1 MTPSRWAQ
9 AWRGVGL
16 PYAALLAVACGPAP
30 VASRAAPE
38 TPAAVSPPSEGH
50 PSDRLRLR
58 VSLRPEASED
68 ATRLNVSLT
77 LWGADGELTMWQV
90 PGTWPGSTPIQ
101 VSCTNT
107 EESRAERSPPSRQS
121 IDAEPDGIFNVSEA
135 CQNATV
141 QLDYVLSTPPLGHVL
156 WRLDERGFVARG
168 RELLVLPNIGD
179 VPTETI
185 VEIDARAFGTDG
197 RAVSSIGI
205 GAERQ
210 APMTAEALENAWFA
224 AGWFGSAV
232 FEASEGHDE
241 AAWFG
246 SPAFDPRP
254 LAAEVASFRSA
265 VRERFHD
272 NHFRPLTLILI
283 VDPTLDEFEVQ
294 RAPASIIV
302 RVAPGSVLSARL
314 RLAILHQ
321 AMKEWVGGQLALE
334 NDVHDELAWFTE
346 GFARY
351 FARELAFAFG
361 LLSPAEY
368 IDEVNALLATQ
379 AIILQPENARCRGQ
393 RPDVPSSGAP
403 TCVLL
408 DVTRG
413 ALHASELDVAL
424 RVAHGSLLDV
434 VAELLRKRPGR
445 LSLSAWQAVLS
456 GADVDARLSKQFAS
470 GEAVIPPAAAFGRCY
485 ARGPRR
491 YAESLRGFEY
501 SWTSGT
507 PFANV
512 TSVDPHGPA
521 AAAGLRSG
529 DALERID
536 HLPIA
541 PKRPI
546 VLVHPGG
553 ERREYAGQ
561 LRMVPSV
568 GWTLVADPHDERCAL
583 E

>member
-1 MTPSRWAQ
+1 VHLLC
-9 AWRGVGL
+9 G
-16 PYAALLAVACGPAP
+16 ALLACGPTG
-30 VASRAAPE
+30 VASRAALE
-38 TPAAVSPPSEGH
+38 APAAVSPASDDPPSA
-50 PSDRLRLR
+50 SNRVRLR
-58 VSLRPEASED
+58 VSLRPETSEGAS
-68 ATRLNVSLT
+68 RSSVSLT
-77 LWGADGELTMWQV
+77 LWGTDGERTMWQV

-101 VSCTNT
+101 VTCTST
-107 EESRAERSPPSRQS
+107 DETRAERSPVSRQT
-121 IDAEPDGIFNVSEA
+121 IDGEPDGIFNLSEA
-135 CQNATV
+135 CHDATV
-141 QLDYVLSTPPLGHVL
+141 QLDYVLSKPPLGHTL

-168 RELLVLPNIGD
+168 HDLLVLPNIGD
-179 VPTETI
+179 VPTETS

-210 APMTAEALENAWFA
+210 APMTREALQNAWFA

-265 VRERFHD
+265 VRERFRDH
-272 NHFRPLTLILI
+272 HFRPLTLILI
-283 VDPTLDEFEVQ
+283 VDPSVDEFEVA
-294 RAPASIIV
+294 RAPVSIIA
-302 RVAPGSVLSARL
+302 RVAPGAVLSARL

-321 AMKEWVGGQLALE
+321 VMKEWVGGQLALE
-334 NDVHDELAWFTE
+334 DDVHEELAWFTE
-346 GFARY
+346 GFSRY
-351 FARELAFAFG
+351 FARELAFSFG
-361 LLSPAEY
+361 LLSSSEY

-403 TCVLL
+403 SCVLL

-424 RVAHGSLLDV
+424 RAGHGSLLEV
-434 VAELLRKRPGR
+434 VAELLRRRPGR
-445 LSLSAWQAVLS
+445 LSLSAWQAVL
-456 GADVDARLSKQFAS
+456 GDADPDARLSKRFAD
-470 GEAVIPPAAAFGRCY
+470 GGAIIPPAAAFGRCF

-501 SWTSGT
+501 TWTSGT
-507 PFANV
+507 PFASV

-521 AAAGLRSG
+521 AVAGLRAG

-546 VLVHPGG
+546 VLIHPGG
-553 ERREYAGQ
+553 ERREYRGQ
-561 LRMVPSV
+561 LRTLASV
-568 GWTLVADPHDERCAL
+568 GWTLVADPHDPRCAP